1 MLFFCK
7 FFFFFFLTVRG
18 DERITQFSDPVISLK
33 RITSFIT
40 GCFHWVLKNPSQ
52 QCTCQA
58 LFKINPGLGQC
69 LRVFCGGKKM
79 LMFKKMTL
87 LPNIWVLST
96 LLMLNIVNNSFIYFS
111 RPMGYLRV
119 IRHDLKH
126 NFFFVCLHTLFG
138 GWELHHVT

>member
-1 MLFFCK
+1 
-7 FFFFFFLTVRG
+7 
-18 DERITQFSDPVISLK
+18 
-33 RITSFIT
+33 
-40 GCFHWVLKNPSQ
+40 
-52 QCTCQA
+52 
-58 LFKINPGLGQC
+58 
-69 LRVFCGGKKM
+69 M

-138 GWELHHVT
+138 GVGAAPCDMKDLSSLTRG